1 MSDSCSIDEALDVL
15 KKDLTGD
22 RGSIAAQSGIPF
34 AILRY
39 APSAEFR
46 FRRKLRLFANE
57 LKQSHHL
64 SVAFVSLAHF
74 VWHAIEETDGVEYL
88 FKTESVGGGVQ
99 AAQDDLGGRLRLCP
113 EEPCSLASQVMQRL
127 GSFDPKPD
135 VMFLVRTGGIAP
147 YIYRSSTLLNELHE
161 LGLKTPTIL
170 CYPGSSVVGTDLRFY
185 DLPSEE
191 GLGAYNYRVKIYGA
205 Q

>member
-1 MSDSCSIDEALDVL
+1 MSDLCLIDEALDVL

-22 RGSIAAQSGIPF
+22 RSSIAAQSGIPF

-39 APSAEFR
+39 APGDEFR
-46 FRRKLRLFANE
+46 FRRKIRLFANE

-64 SVAFVSLAHF
+64 SCGFISLARF
-74 VWHAIEETDGVEYL
+74 VWAAITESDGVEYL
-88 FKTESVGGGVQ
+88 FETEQKNGITK
-99 AAQDDLGGRLRLCP
+99 AQEHISSLMDAKREALAPGRQLMRRLETFNVRPDLL
-113 EEPCSLASQVMQRL
+113 
-127 GSFDPKPD
+127 
-135 VMFLVRTGGIAP
+135 FLVRAGGIAP
-147 YIYRSSTLLNELHE
+147 NIYRSSTLLHE
-161 LGLKTPTIL
+161 LQDLGLQTPTIL

-191 GLGAYNYRVKIYGA
+191 GLGTYNYRVKIYGA